1 MEKVRVSIP
10 GLLSAAAVVASLV
23 FLGFEIRQN
32 TVAQRAE
39 TRQGLADASRDL
51 ILTIA
56 SDRELSRVWNAMWRP
71 DRDGGRSGP
80 HLSLADTMQAEAA
93 MHANLRN
100 LENVY
105 LQAMEGVVDTDVLGS
120 YGWQGPLYASPGFWA
135 FWEARKQ
142 SYDSRFVSAF
152 EESHQR

>member
-39 TRQGLADASRDL
+39 TRQGLADASREF

-56 SDRELSRVWNAMWRP
+56 SDRELSRVWHAMWWP

-120 YGWQGPLYASPGFWA
+120 YGWQGPFYAFPGFWA
-135 FWEARKQ
+135 FWETRKQ

-152 EESHQR
+152 EEFHQR

>member
-10 GLLSAAAVVASLV
+10 GLLSAAAVIASLV

-39 TRQGLADASRDL
+39 TRQALADASREF

-56 SDRELSRVWNAMWRP
+56 SDRELSRVWHAMWRP
-71 DRDGGRSGP
+71 ELDGGRAGP
-80 HLSLADTMQAEAA
+80 HLSPADTLQAKAA

-105 LQAMEGVVDTDVLGS
+105 LQAMEGVVDADVLGS
-120 YGWQGPLYASPGFWA
+120 YGWAGPLYASPGFWA
-135 FWEARKQ
+135 FWEARKPA
-142 SYDSRFVSAF
+142 YDSRFVLAF